1 MDAARQL
8 VHYLV
13 GTVELGIVFRSSGN
27 RRPIVYC
34 DSDRGGDE
42 SRRSTAGH
50 ILILAGGPIAWRSE
64 LIDDYPLST
73 CEAEIRAI
81 NAAKPAAVTA
91 LYIQHLLEEVLAHL
105 PPVDI
110 DPAEITLNLS
120 TNFDSL
126 LQVNLLEKH
135 EPFTN
140 AEKAQLVIMEDNK
153 AAIDWAKKPGSGSR
167 MKHLETELHWI
178 KRAVK
183 NRSIQLQYCPTKE
196 QLADLFTKALAHTLF
211 IALIS
216 NFMFYF
222 KV

>member
-1 MDAARQL
+1 VKQKSAQL
-8 VHYLV
+8 TLLGHYL
-13 GTVELGIVFRSSGN
+13 
-27 RRPIVYC
+27 
-34 DSDRGGDE
+34 
-42 SRRSTAGH
+42 
-50 ILILAGGPIAWRSE
+50 
-64 LIDDYPLST
+64 LST

-81 NAAKPAAVTA
+81 NAAKPAAVTV

-120 TNFDSL
+120 TDFDSL